1 MGVGRAG
8 RQAERERFDTGGS
21 LYSDAGD
28 GDELSAD
35 FRLRQVAEPVEVEP
49 AGPVLDRLKRIE
61 NSSGFDS
68 MKAAGA
74 NCFDDLGNV
83 CRYHRPPVAECGAQA
98 AKRSLRITV
107 ASVLGK
113 GWVPTSSSRKIGRP
127 LGREVRI
134 EFGEAPDSPLEAT
147 DAQARC
153 QEARALI
160 LPLPLHLGH

>member
-8 RQAERERFDTGGS
+8 RQAERERLDTGGS

-28 GDELSAD
+28 GDKLSAD
-35 FRLRQVAEPVEVEP
+35 FRLWQVAEPVEVEP

-61 NSSGFDS
+61 NSSGLDS

-74 NCFDDLGNV
+74 NCFGDLGNV
-83 CRYHRPPVAECGAQA
+83 CRYHRLPVAECGAQA

-113 GWVPTSSSRKIGRP
+113 DG
-127 LGREVRI
+127 
-134 EFGEAPDSPLEAT
+134 AD
-147 DAQARC
+147 
-153 QEARALI
+153 
-160 LPLPLHLGH
+160 